1 MRRTKIIRTLGVVL
15 GLMTVLAVATA
26 VAAAPAQPR
35 NFVAPLNGGNEVPPV
50 ATQAH
55 GVAIFHLSD
64 DGTELEYRLN
74 VSNINDILQ
83 AHIHARGAA
92 GVNAPVVTF
101 LYPDNP
107 PAVLIPGRHTGTLA
121 TGVIT
126 AADLIGPMA
135 GMTMADLLDA
145 IMDGEAYV
153 NVHTVANPG
162 GEVRGQLP

>member
-1 MRRTKIIRTLGVVL
+1 MRRTKVIRTLGVAL
-15 GLMTVLAVATA
+15 GLVTVLAVATA

-50 ATQAH
+50 ATQAR
-55 GVAIFHLSD
+55 GVAIFHLSA
-64 DGTELEYRLN
+64 DGTALEYKLN
-74 VSNINDILQ
+74 VSNINDVLQ
-83 AHIHARGAA
+83 AHIHARAAA
-92 GVNAPVVTF
+92 GANAPVVTF
-101 LYPDNP
+101 LYPDGP
-107 PAVLIPGRHTGTLA
+107 PPVLIPGRHTGTLA

>member
-1 MRRTKIIRTLGVVL
+1 MRRTKVIRTLGVAL
-15 GLMTVLAVATA
+15 GLVTVLAVATA

-35 NFVAPLNGGNEVPPV
+35 NFVAPLSGGNEVPPV
-50 ATQAH
+50 DTQAR

-64 DGTELEYRLN
+64 DGTALEYKLN
-74 VSNINDILQ
+74 VSNINDVLQ
-83 AHIHARGAA
+83 AHIHARAAA

-101 LYPDNP
+101 LYPDGP
-107 PAVLIPGRHTGTLA
+107 PPVLIPGRHTGTLA

-153 NVHTVANPG
+153 NVHTVANPT
-162 GEVRGQLP
+162 GEIRGQLP